1 MALDR
6 RRCRVGQSLMVVL
19 LLLLVMVSVLALTL
33 DFGFVLLSRRTMQA
47 GVNTASLEG
56 ARDIGEEGRENA
68 RILMRNVYDDDLD
81 PRQNFTTLGA
91 GPEQSLV
98 QRDTNDRT
106 VLGTGEGAQQL
117 LSDRYQY
124 IYRPDPELNLAN
136 DGSGDFVI
144 GEYQSPSEY
153 PSDHQENGSYE
164 RNDFILD
171 STGSAFLSRLRRTPA
186 RSGVANPLDRIAG
199 VSSSGLGSP
208 LLLGHLSF
216 FIHQPSGSYDI
227 RRDGVAIRATA
238 IADRKPI
245 VFIGDGEGETF
256 YSAISFAYWPDL
268 NQWYEIA
275 TPAHALGET
284 VQLVDQDPSDPDID
298 PVDIGEIPRP
308 GYAAVIWEDLGSHY
322 VVGFRLLKSGEDRI
336 PNGSPRLQDAW
347 PTLEALSAESRDSIL
362 EKHGEYSGISEIE
375 MSRLPAQVRSMN

>member
-6 RRCRVGQSLMVVL
+6 RRCRVGQSLMVVM

-81 PRQNFTTLGA
+81 PQQNFTTLGA

-124 IYRPDPELNLAN
+124 IYRPAPELNSAN
-136 DGSGDFVI
+136 DGAGDFVT

-164 RNDFILD
+164 RNDFM
-171 STGSAFLSRLRRTPA
+171 
-186 RSGVANPLDRIAG
+186 
-199 VSSSGLGSP
+199 
-208 LLLGHLSF
+208 
-216 FIHQPSGSYDI
+216 
-227 RRDGVAIRATA
+227 
-238 IADRKPI
+238 K
-245 VFIGDGEGETF
+245 
-256 YSAISFAYWPDL
+256 
-268 NQWYEIA
+268 
-275 TPAHALGET
+275 
-284 VQLVDQDPSDPDID
+284 
-298 PVDIGEIPRP
+298 
-308 GYAAVIWEDLGSHY
+308 
-322 VVGFRLLKSGEDRI
+322 GFRWHCLHVVSTSK
-336 PNGSPRLQDAW
+336 
-347 PTLEALSAESRDSIL
+347 
-362 EKHGEYSGISEIE
+362 IS
-375 MSRLPAQVRSMN
+375 L